1 MGPVVLQNARAGTV
15 IKCSMLAW
23 NTTSYCLKCTSVTAA
38 LEIQLVLFEEPVQD
52 CSLGIL
58 HYAEV
63 RHKNRINLF
72 IIRDALSY
80 NVAKQYL

>member
-1 MGPVVLQNARAGTV
+1 MAT
-15 IKCSMLAW
+15 CSRYL
-23 NTTSYCLKCTSVTAA
+23 NVFVQVAA
-38 LEIQLVLFEEPVQD
+38 LEIQLVLFEEPVHD

-63 RHKNRINLF
+63 RHKSCLNLF

>member
-1 MGPVVLQNARAGTV
+1 MATCSRYQNV
-15 IKCSMLAW
+15 F
-23 NTTSYCLKCTSVTAA
+23 VQVAA
-38 LEIQLVLFEEPVQD
+38 LEIQLVLFEEPIQH

>member
-1 MGPVVLQNARAGTV
+1 MAT
-15 IKCSMLAW
+15 CSRYP
-23 NTTSYCLKCTSVTAA
+23 NVFVQVAA
-38 LEIQLVLFEEPVQD
+38 LEIQLVLFEDPVHD

-63 RHKNRINLF
+63 RHKSCLNLF
-72 IIRDALSY
+72 IIRDAFSY

>member
-1 MGPVVLQNARAGTV
+1 MAT
-15 IKCSMLAW
+15 CSRYRNLF
-23 NTTSYCLKCTSVTAA
+23 VQVAA
-38 LEIQLVLFEEPVQD
+38 LDIQLVLFEEPVND